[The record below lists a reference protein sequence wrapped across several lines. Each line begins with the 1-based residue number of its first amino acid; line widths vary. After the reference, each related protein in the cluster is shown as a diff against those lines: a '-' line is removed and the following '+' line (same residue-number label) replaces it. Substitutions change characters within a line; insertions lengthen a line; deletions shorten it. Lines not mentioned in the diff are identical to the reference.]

1 MDITLID
8 ALVSLAIAYLFLLP
22 GFNQWPREE
31 FSQFSGKPNNY
42 ISSARYFLFGT
53 AYVVSY
59 LVFAYALRQLGL
71 LASLLEQVPAGEA
84 AATPES
90 PFAFLDLLRKAFGD
104 NTLPIATALV
114 VGAVKVLPQLKHLDE
129 KWRGYL
135 LTLARVPKDALDLKQ
150 LILAGLQQ
158 NLPQGKRL
166 ETLLGQLKNRDPFA
180 YWRDFD
186 SRNPGFGSHEEL
198 KVLILKNLYLA
209 SANRSFDLI
218 ASDSQ
223 DLIAAE
229 ELTGSISSLLPPL
242 DLETNPEIFF
252 QYKNQLDKNLKSLA
266 EILARNTVKTHSK
279 RAAQLAKLKYL
290 GLEIDYLDQHD
301 LKLDIL
307 KPGVTIVMGLLVV
320 NLVVISLGLLLFDA
334 LKISPTSHMETWFD
348 LSRALRWSLGS
359 WISLTV
365 AIFFGCFF
373 HETLTKHSQSAA
385 PLAYFLAFFFATL
398 GSGLYFLAS
407 RANFSSSHI
416 WLSISFGLMALVT
429 MKVGTLDSFSSRET
443 QKKSH
448 QISLVYALAVAVL
461 QMLIIITLR
470 GMEAISAWDACVW
483 FVFGFAKGYFT
494 AFLVTHTLLDYH
506 TRKSFEGRRKSARIP
521 YHKRMT
527 GQLDNTHTEILVKNI
542 SYGGA
547 LVRFPEGQMPA
558 KGQMLVLDFDFSP
571 LPGVIVWAEDSLAR
585 LRFDSAAPGL
595 IQLKSRLQDTVGA
608 DYLLV
613 MAA

>member
-31 FSQFSGKPNNY
+31 FSQFSGKPKNY

-53 AYVVSY
+53 TYVFSF

-71 LASLLEQVPAGEA
+71 LATLLDQVPASEI
-84 AATPES
+84 ATTPDS
-90 PFAFLDLLRKAFGD
+90 PFLFLDLLRKAFGD
-104 NTLPIATALV
+104 NTLPIATALI
-114 VGAVKVLPQLKHLDE
+114 VGGVKVVPQLKHLDD

-150 LILAGLQQ
+150 LILAGLQHQ
-158 NLPQGKRL
+158 LPQGKRM
-166 ETLLGQLKNRDPFA
+166 ETLVNQLKNRDPFN
-180 YWRDFD
+180 YWLDFD
-186 SRNPGFGSHEEL
+186 TRNPGFGSANEL

-209 SANRSFDLI
+209 QVNRSFDLI

-229 ELTGSISSLLPPL
+229 ELVGNISSLLPPL
-242 DLETNPEIFF
+242 DLDANPEIFF
-252 QYKNQLDKNLKSLA
+252 QYKNQLDKNLKMLA
-266 EILARNTVKTHSK
+266 EMLACNAVKAHSK
-279 RAAQLAKLKYL
+279 RTAQLAKMKYL
-290 GLEIDYLDQHD
+290 GLEMDYMDQHD

-320 NLVVISLGLLLFDA
+320 NLVVISLGLILFDA
-334 LKISPTSHMETWFD
+334 LKIAPPSHMDTWFE
-348 LSRALRWSLGS
+348 LTRALRWSLGS

-365 AIFFGCFF
+365 ALFFGCFF

-416 WLSISFGLMALVT
+416 WLSISFGLMALVA
-429 MKVGTLDSFSSRET
+429 MKSGVTDSFSSRET
-443 QKKSH
+443 LKKSQ
-448 QISLVYALAVAVL
+448 QISLVYGGAVAVL
-461 QMLIIITLR
+461 QILIIITLQ
-470 GMEAISAWDACVW
+470 GMEAISARDASVW
-483 FVFGFAKGYFT
+483 FAFGFAKGYFA
-494 AFLVTHTLLDYH
+494 AFVVTHTLLDYH
-506 TRKSFEGRRKSARIP
+506 TRKSFEGRRKSPRIP
-521 YHKRMT
+521 YHKRIT
-527 GQLDNTHTEILVKNI
+527 GQLNNAQTEILVKNI

-558 KGQMLVLDFDFSP
+558 TGQALVLDFDFSP
-571 LPGVIVWAEDSLAR
+571 VPGVIVWAEDSLAR
-585 LRFDSAAPGL
+585 LRFDATAPGL
-595 IQLKSRLQDTVGA
+595 AQLKTRLQDSVGA